1 MFLLGTFGIRQV
13 STMDNSVINNILH
26 LQYDVMLL
34 HVCRYSAFFL
44 IALLN
49 FYTSPSIGQSCD
61 EQLTLSDDVTI
72 CLPSDPIQ
80 LNANFSGS
88 NLFDIQWTP
97 ATGLSNATI
106 LNPTANVT
114 ETTTYQLTVRNQVGN
129 NLIVNGDFSLG
140 NMSFSSAYTHSPGTL
155 FPEGVYAVTTDP
167 SSLHTNFQNCGP
179 ISGTN
184 MMAVN
189 GSSQANTEVWCQT
202 ITVEPNTEYNFSA
215 WLSNLIQESPASL
228 QFSAGGLLLGPP
240 FSAPG
245 LCNWNQFNASWL
257 SGNETSVEICI
268 INQNTAQSGNDFALD
283 DIRFFK
289 VCSYTDEVTIT
300 VLEEITEEV
309 EAFIC
314 PGESLFVGGA
324 QQTTSGVYEDVYTA
338 ANGCDSIVT
347 TTLTVLPEIFPTYID
362 TTICPGDV
370 FEYNGLT
377 LNSDGAYDFT
387 LTSADGCDSV
397 VFVNLSVISF
407 SVDIEDPLILNCDR
421 DITEIVANISS
432 TNPNI
437 VINWFSD
444 DGSIVAGYGEST
456 ILVDQPGTYDLE
468 VFYEYGASLCGFTSL
483 SVTLLGDFDV
493 PVISWEE
500 VGELNCSSN
509 SMQIDATGSDGDL
522 FEWTTISGGE
532 ITDGQDSGVL
542 TINGPG
548 VYQLVNTNSI
558 NGCFASEEIT
568 IIGEPGGD
576 NQVIVDSILPFTCAR
591 DTTSIPASGSNIDGG
606 FGFFWSTED
615 GSIVAGTELSL
626 SPVVT
631 VPGWYYLVIE
641 ENAGL
646 CSDTT
651 SVFVPE
657 YLDTLEILPIRQ
669 DTLTCDETL
678 AEILVELVG
687 SDPFTAIWT
696 NQHHDTL
703 PTINNGLGVSTE
715 HADTISLIVIND
727 ANGCTSEYEFIIETD
742 LEAPEVNA
750 GADETYDC
758 NSTAILLDQATPDTG
773 LFSYSWTTA
782 DGNIL
787 SGQSSLIAEVD
798 TPGVYLL
805 QVRNTENG
813 CISEDSVTVIE
824 GRIYPEVVFE
834 TPAILTCATSSTL
847 ISSSGSSAGPDFE
860 YFWSHESGMLLDGS
874 QNTSITITQGGT
886 YTLQI
891 TNNVNGCMSEEDIN
905 ILVDTLAPLADAGNG
920 FIFTCQ
926 NTEFT
931 LNGSASSTGSLFEYL
946 WSTPDGNILSGNTST
961 MPVINAP
968 GVYSIEVINTEN
980 GCRSTDSV
988 EVISDDGAPEV
999 VLQVSG
1005 VLNCM
1010 NQTILVDAA
1019 GSSVGNDFQLF
1030 WQTTDGNITNLINN
1044 YLIEVDQPGVY
1055 TLEIVNDQN
1064 QCQTTRQ
1071 VEVLLDRTLPDVLP
1085 GADLLI
1091 TCSETTVR
1099 PNTTGSSLGDPFTY
1113 QWVSTDGTIVSGDQ
1127 EPDPVFGSPGVY
1139 TLVIT
1144 NEENHC
1150 QAQAN
1155 VTVDIDTLHP
1165 EVIITDPELLT
1176 CEFSTVEINAGGSSG
1191 GPGFAYQWTTAD
1203 GTIVD
1208 NSEQPI
1214 IQVSSGGTYTLT
1226 LTNLQNGCE
1235 TTDLAV
1241 VFEER
1246 DLPIIQISP
1255 QGLLSCRNASVGI
1268 TSAGS
1273 SQGNEFEMTWS
1284 TNIGEILSDIHDSDI
1299 EVSREGW
1306 YYLQIENTSSGCM
1319 QTDSSYVGGDYDMP
1333 LADAGNDHQ
1342 STCIETTFSLN
1353 GTGDADGRMISFEW
1367 STADGNIVGTATQME
1382 IVANQPGVYL
1392 LTVTN
1397 EENGCTNTDNTT
1409 ILPNNNAIQEV
1420 QLDIIQPDCFR
1431 EVGQVRVAGITG
1443 GQSPYIFSLNGDSHS
1458 NGSDYYNHLEP
1469 GNFLYLVEDVN
1480 GCTFEVSFDIVG
1492 LVPVMVELQTQYL
1505 LELGDSI
1512 LLEPEFNL
1520 DIEDLVS
1527 FEWQPGTDLDCPTC
1541 PFPFASPIET
1551 TRYSI
1556 EVIDENGCIASATT
1570 LIRVI
1575 RDGGIYAPNAFTP
1588 GNGDGINDYFT
1599 IFSKENTV
1607 RQIKHL
1613 EIFDR
1618 WGNMVFSKENFPADI
1633 ESEGWDGTFRGRG
1646 LNPGVF
1652 VFKAEVELVNGLVER
1667 VYGELTM
1674 FR

>member
-1 MFLLGTFGIRQV
+1 
-13 STMDNSVINNILH
+13 MDYSAINNILC

-34 HVCRYSAFFL
+34 HVFRYLAIFL
-44 IALLN
+44 IGVLN
-49 FYTSPSIGQSCD
+49 FCMSPLNGQVPCD
-61 EQLTLSDDVTI
+61 GQLTVSDDVTF

-88 NLFDIQWTP
+88 NIFNIQWTP
-97 ATGLSNATI
+97 ATGLSSASV

-114 ETTTYQLTVRNQVGN
+114 ETTTYQITVKNEVGN
-129 NLIVNGDFSLG
+129 NLIANGDFSLG
-140 NMSFSSAYTHSPGTL
+140 NMDFSSSYTHSPGTL
-155 FPEGVYAVTTDP
+155 FPEGVYAVTSDP
-167 SSLHTNFQNCGP
+167 SSLHPNFQNCGP

-184 MMAVN
+184 MLAVN

-215 WLSNLIQESPASL
+215 WLSNLIQSSPASL

-240 FSAPG
+240 FSASG
-245 LCNWNQFNASWL
+245 LCNWNQFNAAWL

-289 VCSYTDEVTIT
+289 VCSYTEEVTIT
-300 VLEEITEEV
+300 VLEEITTDIETS
-309 EAFIC
+309 IC

-324 QQTTSGVYEDVYTA
+324 DQTTSGVYEDIFPA
-338 ANGCDSIVT
+338 GNGCDSIVT

-370 FEYNGLT
+370 FEYDGLA
-377 LNSDGAYDFT
+377 LNSDGTYEFI
-387 LTSADGCDSV
+387 LTSADGCDSI

-407 SVDIEDPLILNCDR
+407 TVDIEDPLILNCNT

-483 SVTLLGDFDV
+483 SVTVLSDFDV

-509 SMQIDATGSDGDL
+509 SMQIDATGSDGDV

-532 ITDGQDSGVL
+532 ITAGQETGVL

-548 VYQLVNTNSI
+548 VYQLVNTNST
-558 NGCFASEEIT
+558 NGCFSVEEIT

-576 NQVIVDSILPFTCAR
+576 NEIIVDSILPLTCVR
-591 DTTSIPASGSNIDGG
+591 DTTLIPAGGSNIDGG
-606 FGFFWSTED
+606 FGYFWFTED
-615 GSIVAGTELSL
+615 GNIVAGSELSL

-651 SVFVPE
+651 AIFVPE

-669 DTLTCDETL
+669 DTLTCDEVL
-678 AEILVELVG
+678 ADILVEVIG
-687 SDPFTAIWT
+687 SDSYTAIWT
-696 NQHHDTL
+696 NQHGDTI
-703 PTINNGLGVSTE
+703 PSINDGLGVRTE
-715 HADTISLIVIND
+715 EADTISLLIINQ
-727 ANGCTSEYEFIIETD
+727 ANGCTSTYEFIIETD
-742 LEAPEVNA
+742 LEAPDVNA

-758 NSTAILLDQATPDTG
+758 NSTSVLLDQATPDTG
-773 LFSYSWTTA
+773 SFTYVWTTS

-787 SGQSSLIAEVD
+787 TGQTSLIPEVD
-798 TPGVYLL
+798 APGVYLL
-805 QVRNTENG
+805 QVRNTQNG
-813 CISEDSVTVIE
+813 CIAEDSVTVLD

-834 TPAILTCATSSTL
+834 TPEILTCTTSSTL
-847 ISSSGSSAGPDFE
+847 ISSAGSSTGPDFE
-860 YFWSHESGMLLDGS
+860 YFWSHESGIPLDES
-874 QNTSITITQGGT
+874 ENTNINVAQGGT

-891 TNNVNGCMSEEDIN
+891 TNRVNGCISEEEII

-920 FIFTCQ
+920 FVFTCQ

-931 LNGSASSTGSLFEYL
+931 LDGSASSSGSPFEYL
-946 WSTPDGNILSGNTST
+946 WSTADGNILSGNTIT
-961 MPVINAP
+961 MPIINAP
-968 GVYSIEVINTEN
+968 GIYNIEVTNTEN
-980 GCRSTDSV
+980 GCRSADSV
-988 EVISDDGAPEV
+988 EVVSDDGAPEV
-999 VLQVSG
+999 VLQISG

-1019 GSSVGNDFQLF
+1019 GSSMGNDFQLF

-1044 YLIEVDQPGVY
+1044 YLIEVDQPGIY
-1055 TLEIVNDQN
+1055 TLEIINAQN
-1064 QCQTTRQ
+1064 QCQTTRE
-1071 VEVLLDRTLPDVLP
+1071 VEVLLDRNLPDVIP
-1085 GADLLI
+1085 GDNLLI
-1091 TCSETTVR
+1091 TCSETTVS
-1099 PNTTGSSLGDPFTY
+1099 PNTAGSSQGDSFTY
-1113 QWVSTDGTIVSGDQ
+1113 QWVSTDGNIVSGEQ
-1127 EPDPVFGSPGVY
+1127 GPSPVFASEGIY

-1144 NEENHC
+1144 NEVNHC
-1150 QAQAN
+1150 QAQADLI
-1155 VTVDIDTLHP
+1155 VDMDTLHP
-1165 EVIITDPELLT
+1165 EVIISETEILT
-1176 CEFSTVEINAGGSSG
+1176 CEFLTVEINAGGSSG
-1191 GPGFAYQWTTAD
+1191 GPDFAYQWITTEGA
-1203 GTIVD
+1203 IVG

-1214 IQVSSGGTYTLT
+1214 VRVSSGGTYTLT
-1226 LTNLQNGCE
+1226 VTNLQNGCE
-1235 TTDLAV
+1235 TTDQSV
-1241 VFEER
+1241 VIEER
-1246 DLPIIQISP
+1246 DLPIIELSP
-1255 QGLLSCRNASVGI
+1255 QGILSCRNASVGI

-1273 SQGNEFEMTWS
+1273 SQGNEFDVTWS
-1284 TNIGEILSDIHDSDI
+1284 TKLGEILTDIHNSEI

-1306 YYLQIENTSSGCM
+1306 YYLEIENTLSGCVQM
-1319 QTDSSYVGGDYDMP
+1319 DSVFVNGDYDLPMV
-1333 LADAGNDHQ
+1333 DAGDDHQ
-1342 STCIETTFSLN
+1342 STCTETTFSLT
-1353 GTGDADGRMISFEW
+1353 GMGDANGRMISFAW
-1367 STADGNIVGTATQME
+1367 STLEGNIIGATTQME
-1382 IVANQPGVYL
+1382 VLADQPGAYL

-1397 EENGCTNTDNTT
+1397 EENGCTSADSVS
-1409 ILPNNNAIQEV
+1409 IFPNNDAIQQVE
-1420 QLDIIQPDCFR
+1420 LDIIQPDCFR

-1443 GQSPYIFSLNGDSHS
+1443 GQGPYLFSLNGDSHT
-1458 NGSDYYNHLEP
+1458 NGSDYYNNLEP

-1492 LVPVMVELQTQYL
+1492 LIPVTVELQTQYL

-1520 DIEDLVS
+1520 EIEDL
-1527 FEWQPGTDLDCPTC
+1527 FTFDWQPGTDLDCPRC

-1551 TRYSI
+1551 TRYHI
-1556 EVIDENGCIASATT
+1556 EVIDKNGCIASATT

-1588 GNGDGINDYFT
+1588 GNRDGINDYFT
-1599 IFSKENTV
+1599 IYGKENTV
-1607 RQIKHL
+1607 RQIKL
-1613 EIFDR
+1613 MEIFDR
-1618 WGNMVFSKENFPADI
+1618 WGNMVFSKENFPSDI
-1633 ESEGWDGTFRGRG
+1633 ESEGWDGTFRGRE
-1646 LNPGVF
+1646 LNPGIF
-1652 VFKAEVELVNGLVER
+1652 IFRAEVELVNGLVER